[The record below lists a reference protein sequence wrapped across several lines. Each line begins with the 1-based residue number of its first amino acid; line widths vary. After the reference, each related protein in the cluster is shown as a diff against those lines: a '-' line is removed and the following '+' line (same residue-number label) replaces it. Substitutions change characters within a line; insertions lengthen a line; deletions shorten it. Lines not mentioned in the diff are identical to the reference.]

1 MIQEEIISIFH
12 GAHDEMERGD
22 VLSTQKIEEMI
33 REVRLSTSLKR
44 LIDRSRQQVREALF
58 EREKLRAETALRIT
72 IDQFPFQIP
81 PQYAVTVSFYPE
93 TLLRH
98 SLMSGNGLNI
108 QEMAERISFEVAKK
122 TEAGLVDY
130 FRDKNR

>member
-33 REVRLSTSLKR
+33 REVRVSTSLKR

-58 EREKLRAETALRIT
+58 EREKLRKETVLRII
-72 IDQFPFQIP
+72 IDELPFQIP
-81 PQYAVTVSFYPE
+81 PQYAVTVSFFPE
-93 TLLRH
+93 TFIRFNTMR
-98 SLMSGNGLNI
+98 SSGLNL

-122 TEAGLVDY
+122 TEAALVDY
-130 FRDKNR
+130 FKDKNR